1 MSSILCIFLSLS
13 VIAAFDVTGNDLH
26 DRHAALLLLLLQRTE
41 MNGRRRRPCVRAITY
56 LFASSPQHPPLN
68 CMLEEYR
75 LRFEIESSYRL
86 MSKSRIR
93 TSTKDPKLR
102 AMYMA
107 TSLLLVNTWVGEKW
121 DCLST
126 KRRGP
131 GGRDVHAG
139 LLPYPR
145 FLAMLQ
151 YVIER
156 ESMDSYW
163 PSMPRRR
170 REQLAHRGG
179 DLRTT
184 ECRTRARPWPGV
196 SSPTRACQA
205 TDDRFWRHDLIRA

>member
-1 MSSILCIFLSLS
+1 
-13 VIAAFDVTGNDLH
+13 
-26 DRHAALLLLLLQRTE
+26 
-41 MNGRRRRPCVRAITY
+41 
-56 LFASSPQHPPLN
+56 
-68 CMLEEYR
+68 MLEEYR

-86 MSKSRIR
+86 MSKSKIR

-156 ESMDSYW
+156 EYGFILAIEVPQKKRAAGSQ
-163 PSMPRRR
+163 RR
-170 REQLAHRGG
+170 
-179 DLRTT
+179 
-184 ECRTRARPWPGV
+184 
-196 SSPTRACQA
+196 
-205 TDDRFWRHDLIRA
+205 